1 MKGQRTPFA
10 RRTSRRFPATLLAAV
25 LLLVAVKLWDMSSG
39 FGLTGHPLPG
49 LKEMTAAAGQQ
60 ILQQIWDRFYPAP
73 AMEGTGRER
82 MGGEADPS
90 YRAAKDVEA
99 FFQEHR
105 YLALYGNEETGG
117 PDGGSLWEPGME
129 VAENGGGTAGG
140 PGAAGT
146 TGGSGAAGMTG
157 EPGVAGGSGVSGMTG
172 GAGASGIAD
181 ASSIAGTAGGSGG
194 AGSAGTAGKDVP
206 GAGEPSGDGTFEDGS
221 RQAVLQDK
229 VVVGA
234 VAFPGR
240 TYQLAQLQD
249 YDFLMSHFYS
259 VHTSTTADR
268 ELMDAKKLL
277 LYDFRL
283 GTGGG
288 GQENDSQQVY
298 DGQQGNDGQQGERS
312 PQILIYHTHSQE
324 AFAGSREGET
334 IVGAG
339 SYLAQLL
346 EARGFSVYHDCTVYD
361 VKDGKLDRNKAYTY
375 ALEGIEKILEEYPSI
390 QVVIDLHRDGVRP
403 GTHLVTEVDGK
414 PTAQI
419 MFFNGLSQTPD
430 GPIPYLENPY
440 REDNLAFSLQ
450 LQLKAEAYFPN
461 FARKIYL
468 KGLRYNLHVRP
479 RSCLVEAGAQTNTY
493 EEVLNAM
500 EPLAEVFTM
509 VLRGK

>member
-10 RRTSRRFPATLLAAV
+10 RRASRRFPGILLAAA
-25 LLLVAVKLWDMSSG
+25 LLLVGVKLWDMSSG
-39 FGLTGHPLPG
+39 FSLAGHPLPG
-49 LKEMTAAAGQQ
+49 FKEMTAAAGQQ

-73 AMEGTGRER
+73 AMEGAGRER
-82 MGGEADPS
+82 MSGEVDPS

-117 PDGGSLWEPGME
+117 PDGGALWEPGME
-129 VAENGGGTAGG
+129 VAENG
-140 PGAAGT
+140 
-146 TGGSGAAGMTG
+146 
-157 EPGVAGGSGVSGMTG
+157 
-172 GAGASGIAD
+172 AGASGIAD
-181 ASSIAGTAGGSGG
+181 ASGTAGAADASGGAGTAGG
-194 AGSAGTAGKDVP
+194 VP
-206 GAGEPSGDGTFEDGS
+206 GAGGSSGDGTFGDGS

-229 VVVGA
+229 VLANGA
-234 VAFPGR
+234 AFPGR
-240 TYQLAQLQD
+240 TYQLAQLED

-283 GTGGG
+283 GTGDG
-288 GQENDSQQVY
+288 GQENGSQQVY
-298 DGQQGNDGQQGERS
+298 DGQPGGSAEEGQSEGA

-324 AFAGSREGET
+324 AFADSKEGET

-375 ALEGIEKILEEYPSI
+375 ALEGIGKILEEYPSI

-450 LQLKAEAYFPN
+450 LQLKAEAHFPN